1 MSMRAFYFPDAYKTI
16 GQDETNDCVM
26 ESIVFEPPYT
36 IINWSDKS
44 KTMACCDDE
53 DLFNMVLGTSLCILK
68 KAMGNNE
75 VNKLLKDIY
84 DSSTKKQSKN
94 PNKKKWTIDY
104 RDKNKN
110 TVKHPKYRFDLW
122 FKCGDGH
129 NYWMAGS
136 KELNGC
142 VGQGKTATEAIN
154 ELALNEIEWIKTA
167 KEYGIPIPKPNSKK

>member
-1 MSMRAFYFPDAYKTI
+1 MSMRAFCFPNAYKTI
-16 GQDETNDCVM
+16 GQDETNDCVI

-53 DLFNMVLGTSLCILK
+53 DLFDMVSGASLCILK
-68 KAMGNNE
+68 KVMGNSE

-84 DSSTKKQSKN
+84 DLTTKKQSKN

-104 RDKNKN
+104 RDKSKK
-110 TVKHPKYRFDLW
+110 TIRQPKYRFDLY
-122 FKCGDGH
+122 FKRGDDRAF
-129 NYWMAGS
+129 WMAGS
-136 KELNGC
+136 KELGGC